1 SIRRVSFN
9 VTPFSQE
16 AVGSNVMTLVV
27 ASEDFGV
34 RQEAGFI
41 VYSPAGFEG
50 FDWAWLV
57 LLAALVV
64 AAAVLIGRHAGARK
78 QRQLENRFRSL
89 TIEERD
95 GYLKVVREGV
105 LGKK

>member
-1 SIRRVSFN
+1 
-9 VTPFSQE
+9 
-16 AVGSNVMTLVV
+16 
-27 ASEDFGV
+27 
-34 RQEAGFI
+34 
-41 VYSPAGFEG
+41 
-50 FDWAWLV
+50 
-57 LLAALVV
+57 LAAWVV

-78 QRQLENRFRSL
+78 QRQLENRFRSR